1 MLTFA
6 ARRLLTLV
14 PTWLGV
20 TLLAFTLASMSPGD
34 PAELILN
41 RRLEEPPTPRQIAEF
56 RERTGLNDPFFVQYG
71 NFLADALRGDLGTS
85 FRSADPVREEL
96 MARLGPTLQ
105 IAVPS
110 FVVSALVAVAFGVVA
125 ALRRN
130 SIADHL
136 SRAAALVFESVPS
149 FALAYMLI
157 IVLSIH
163 FGLLPVAGRGSLR
176 HYVLPVL
183 TLTLTTMATTM
194 RLTRSSLLDV
204 LGQDYIR
211 TARAMG
217 LPERQIIFRLAL
229 PNALIPVVTVA
240 GLILAGFVTGVVII
254 EIVFAWPGVGRYIV
268 GAVFDR
274 DYPVITGFVVFTG
287 TVFVLVNLT
296 VDLLYKRLDPR
307 VRLTGRPGGAHG

>member
-14 PTWLGV
+14 PTWLGL

-41 RRLEEPPTPRQIAEF
+41 RRLDQPPTPQQIEEF
-56 RERTGLNDPFFVQYG
+56 RERTGLNDPFVVQYG
-71 NFLADALRGDLGTS
+71 RFLGETLRGDLGTS
-85 FRSADPVREEL
+85 FRTGQPVREEIL
-96 MARLGPTLQ
+96 ARLGPTLQ
-105 IAVPS
+105 IALPAFS
-110 FVVSALVAVAFGVVA
+110 LSALVAVAFGVVA

-130 SIADHL
+130 SFADHL

-157 IVLSIH
+157 VVLSIH
-163 FGLLPVAGRGSLR
+163 LGLVPVAGRGSLM

-183 TLTLTTMATTM
+183 TLTLATMAATM

-204 LGQDYIR
+204 FGQDYIR

-217 LPERQIIFRLAL
+217 IPQRQIIFRLAL
-229 PNALIPVVTVA
+229 RNALIPVVTVA
-240 GLILAGFVTGVVII
+240 ALILAGFVTGVVII

-268 GAVFDR
+268 NAVFDR

-287 TVFVLVNLT
+287 TVFVLVNLM

-307 VRLTGRPGGAHG
+307 VRLAGRQEGAHG

>member
-1 MLTFA
+1 M
-6 ARRLLTLV
+6 
-14 PTWLGV
+14 PTWLGL
-20 TLLAFTLASMSPGD
+20 TFLAFTLASMSPGD

-41 RRLEEPPTPRQIAEF
+41 RRLDQPPTPQQIEEF
-56 RERTGLNDPFFVQYG
+56 RERTGLNDPFIVQYG
-71 NFLADALRGDLGTS
+71 SFLADALRGDLGTS
-85 FRSADPVREEL
+85 FRSGQPVRAEIVS
-96 MARLGPTLQ
+96 RLGPTLQ
-105 IAVPS
+105 IALPA
-110 FVVSALVAVAFGVVA
+110 FGVSALVAVAFGVIA

-130 SIADHL
+130 SFADHL

-157 IVLSIH
+157 VVLSIH
-163 FGLLPVAGRGSLR
+163 LGLVPVAGRGSIR

-183 TLTLTTMATTM
+183 TLTLATMAATM

-217 LPERQIIFRLAL
+217 LPERQVILRQAL
-229 PNALIPVVTVA
+229 RNALIPVVTLA
-240 GLILAGFVTGVVII
+240 ALILAGFVTGVVII

-268 GAVFDR
+268 SAVFDR

-287 TVFVLVNLT
+287 TVFVLVNLL

-307 VRLTGRPGGAHG
+307 VRLAGRQEGARG